1 MLNTKLTSLG
11 TAALTALTVLVTA
24 APAHADSPWFAPY
37 VPTSINNTFG
47 PGPAPRGTVAADFDN
62 DGHLDI
68 ATIADFSMGGLLIA
82 PGEGD
87 GTFGATTSIPGT
99 AITQGID
106 GGDLNNDGNADIV
119 AMTQWDVQV
128 LFGDG
133 TGDFTSSGRFP
144 FILGAQVE
152 PRVMD
157 IDNDGDLDV
166 VAPTFG
172 AIQTLRNT
180 GGGNF
185 QAGPTSLVP
194 GGLTLST
201 ISPAHLDPD
210 ANADLFAVAAASGTT
225 FALRGDG
232 TGRFNVSG
240 KMYGAGFIVED
251 VAAIDLDGDGFDDA
265 AIIGSLSFNLAT
277 GLTNGAGKFRKA
289 FPESS
294 TFTGVGPV
302 SATVADLDGDGR
314 EDLVASVLFTTEPL
328 RVLAGNGT
336 AKMRYVGGY
345 ASGPLQQNP
354 VIADF
359 DEDGK
364 PDIVVAGLGALS
376 FLKNI
381 TS

>member
-1 MLNTKLTSLG
+1 MPTTKKFTALAA
-11 TAALTALTVLVTA
+11 AALAVLATT
-24 APAHADSPWFAPY
+24 APAHADSPWFAASVQTP
-37 VPTSINNTFG
+37 INNTFG

-62 DGHLDI
+62 DGNPDI
-68 ATIADFSMGGLLIA
+68 ATIADFTLGGVLVVH
-82 PGEGD
+82 GNGD
-87 GTFGATTSIPGT
+87 GTFGATTRIPGT

-106 GGDLNNDGNADIV
+106 TGDLNGDGNADIV

-133 TGDFTSSGRFP
+133 TGHFVSGPRYP

-157 IDNDGDLDV
+157 IDGDGDLDI

-172 AIQTLRNT
+172 AINTLRNT
-180 GGGNF
+180 GGGHF

-194 GGLTLST
+194 GGLTLSA

-210 ANADLFAVAAASGTT
+210 AHADLFAVAAASGTT

-232 TGRFNVSG
+232 TGRFTVSG
-240 KMYGAGFIVED
+240 KLYGAGFIVED
-251 VAAIDLDGDGFDDA
+251 IAAIDLNDDGFDDA
-265 AIIGSLSFNLAT
+265 AVIGSLSFTLAT
-277 GLTNGAGKFRKA
+277 GLTDGTGRFRKTL
-289 FPESS
+289 PD
-294 TFTGVGPV
+294 TVKFTGVGPT
-302 SATVADLDGDGR
+302 SLTAADLNGDGH
-314 EDLVASVLFTTEPL
+314 EDLVTSVLFTTAPL
-328 RVLAGNGT
+328 TVLAGNGT
-336 AKMRYVGGY
+336 AQMHQVGGY

-359 DEDGK
+359 DGDGR
-364 PDIVVAGLGALS
+364 PDIVVAGVGALS

-381 TS
+381 TA